1 MADPL
6 DDVMGGL
13 MRDARSSFAR
23 MVPLDLVPAM
33 PSLQPPAIQH
43 PSAPPVAAQPLP
55 PPQPSARPVAPA
67 SDRTAKPR
75 PPLSPAAAA
84 LAAAEAA
91 ETVADANLDAAL

>member
-43 PSAPPVAAQPLP
+43 PSAPPASRWAVGAAAVARPPAARWGVGLQEVAAT
-55 PPQPSARPVAPA
+55 A
-67 SDRTAKPR
+67 SRER
-75 PPLSPAAAA
+75 GRAA
-84 LAAAEAA
+84 
-91 ETVADANLDAAL
+91 